1 MKKLIFMFSL
11 MVAALAGCTQHSV
24 PETAY
29 FKGQKH
35 EVRAEV
41 EPGAF
46 DGLFKVYIDEELVIN
61 QRSKAF
67 GGSSQT
73 FVGSWKGMPV
83 TARATAVQKMMSQY
97 TIIDIFVDGQLIETL
112 TV

>member
-1 MKKLIFMFSL
+1 MKKLTFMLSL
-11 MVAALAGCTQHSV
+11 MVAALSGCTQHSA
-24 PETAY
+24 PEIAY
-29 FKGQKH
+29 FKGQKY

-41 EPGAF
+41 EPGAI
-46 DGLFKVYIDEELVIN
+46 DGLLKVYIDQELVIN

-67 GGSSQT
+67 GGTSQT

-83 TARATAVQKMMSQY
+83 TARATAVQKLMSQY
-97 TIIDIFVDGQLIETL
+97 TLIDIFVDGQLIETL